1 MAISFSESE
10 VRSIHQTLEESADR
24 LKKVISQMESL
35 SSKFDEK
42 DVSVLDPKWGHK
54 VTGNTFRR
62 RDEVLKVIKIV
73 QNDLASLSKNNG
85 ELSEV
90 VKDFVAKNRENTKD
104 TLASLDSMK
113 EK

>member
-42 DVSVLDPKWGHK
+42 DVSVLD
-54 VTGNTFRR
+54 
-62 RDEVLKVIKIV
+62 L
-73 QNDLASLSKNNG
+73 SLIHI
-85 ELSEV
+85 
-90 VKDFVAKNRENTKD
+90 
-104 TLASLDSMK
+104 
-113 EK
+113 